1 MYNHADGGVQF
12 RTSAHCSTNS
22 DEGVQ
27 FETAEV
33 FSESAIFTCCQIT
46 KLLFFGRDIHKFL
59 KHIDQM
65 ILSSARFRSLIESYL
80 YLSLR
85 EEYIFAVLG

>member
-33 FSESAIFTCCQIT
+33 FSESAIFTKSIPT
-46 KLLFFGRDIHKFL
+46 SETS
-59 KHIDQM
+59 
-65 ILSSARFRSLIESYL
+65 LS
-80 YLSLR
+80 
-85 EEYIFAVLG
+85 VT

>member
-33 FSESAIFTCCQIT
+33 FSESAIFNKERIKGT
-46 KLLFFGRDIHKFL
+46 LWYWLF
-59 KHIDQM
+59 
-65 ILSSARFRSLIESYL
+65 
-80 YLSLR
+80 
-85 EEYIFAVLG
+85 V